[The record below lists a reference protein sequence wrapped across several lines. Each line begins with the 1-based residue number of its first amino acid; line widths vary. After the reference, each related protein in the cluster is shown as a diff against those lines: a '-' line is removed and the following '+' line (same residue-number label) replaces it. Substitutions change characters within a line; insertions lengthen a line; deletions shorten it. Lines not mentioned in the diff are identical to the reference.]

1 MKHLVICVISAFFI
15 ISIAA
20 SVYAD
25 NPAGVVKTIKGAAS
39 IIRQEK
45 SIPAAFGQKIFKGDT
60 IKTGS
65 DGSLGIIFEDDTL
78 ISLGPNSEIII
89 NEFVFAPAQGSL
101 SIVTRMIKG
110 TATYLSGIIARLS
123 PQSVKF
129 ETPTATLG
137 IRGTRFYVQ
146 VEEN

>member
-1 MKHLVICVISAFFI
+1 MKHFVICVIGAFFI
-15 ISIAA
+15 ISFAA

-25 NPAGVVKTIKGAAS
+25 NPAGVVKTIKGTAS
-39 IIRQEK
+39 VIREEK
-45 SIPAAFGQKIFKGDT
+45 SIPALFGQKIFKGDT
-60 IKTGS
+60 LKTGA

-78 ISLGPNSEIII
+78 ISLGPNSEIVI
-89 NEFVFAPAQGSL
+89 NEYIFAPAQGNL

-110 TATYLSGIIARLS
+110 TATYLSGIIAKLS

>member
-1 MKHLVICVISAFFI
+1 MKHLVICVICIFFV
-15 ISIAA
+15 ISVAA
-20 SVYAD
+20 SASAD

-39 IIRQEK
+39 IVRQEK
-45 SIPAAFGQKIFKGDT
+45 VVSAAYGQKIFSGDT
-60 IKTGS
+60 IKTGP

-89 NEFVFAPAQGSL
+89 NEFVFAPAQGNM

-110 TATYLSGIIARLS
+110 TVTYLSGIIAKLS

-137 IRGTRFYVQ
+137 IRGTRFYAQ